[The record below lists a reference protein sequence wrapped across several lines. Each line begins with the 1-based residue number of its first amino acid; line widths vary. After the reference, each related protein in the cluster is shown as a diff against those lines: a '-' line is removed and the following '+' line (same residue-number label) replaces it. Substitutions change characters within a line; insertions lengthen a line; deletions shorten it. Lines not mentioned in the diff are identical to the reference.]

1 MYSNSIIQV
10 NELSKSFLIRQ
21 EQAVES
27 YQTIRDLV
35 SGKAKKWF
43 SLNKNEKNAALP
55 GKESEEFWALK
66 DINFDVMQG
75 NRVGII
81 GQNGA
86 GKSTLLKIISR
97 ITAPTKGNV
106 QVQGRVVSLLEIG
119 TGFHPE
125 LSGHENIYLNGVILG
140 MKRAEIKK
148 RFHEI
153 VAFAEIEKFLDMP
166 VKKYS
171 TGMYM
176 RLAFAIAAHLEPE
189 ILIIDEM
196 LAVGDAAFQKKCLT
210 RMQEISRSEGRTILF
225 VSHNIDAI
233 RMLCDK
239 AIFLKKG
246 EMITAGNVKPVID
259 AYVDSYYKK
268 RTSFIPDTQK
278 SIYIS
283 SISLSKDEY
292 EYGSDLLIY
301 CSIVSD
307 KGTDFAIGLGLSN
320 YLDARVGSALIF
332 SKTPLAKGENV
343 ITIKI
348 PLNTIVPGN
357 YKMQMAIGANT
368 QEIFDAVLD
377 YPSFSVVPDE
387 ANRYMFSQWMST
399 FSDNVLIADLL

>member
-1 MYSNSIIQV
+1 MYANNIIQV
-10 NELSKSFLIRQ
+10 NELSKSFLIRHDQ
-21 EQAVES
+21 EVAL
-27 YQTIRDLV
+27 YQTIRDLI

-55 GKESEEFWALK
+55 GKTGEEFWALK

-75 NRVGII
+75 SRVGII

-106 QVQGRVVSLLEIG
+106 QVKGRVVSLLEIG

-125 LSGHENIYLNGVILG
+125 LSGHENIFLNGVILG

-196 LAVGDAAFQKKCLT
+196 LAVGDASFQKKCLT
-210 RMQEISRSEGRTILF
+210 RMQEISKSEGRTILF

-233 RMLCDK
+233 KMLCDK
-239 AIFLKKG
+239 AIFLMKG

-278 SIYIS
+278 SIFIS
-283 SISLSKDEY
+283 AISLSAEVY

-301 CSIVSD
+301 CTIVSD
-307 KGTDFAIGLGLSN
+307 KEADYAIGLGVSN

-332 SKTPLAKGENV
+332 PKTPLTKGGNV
-343 ITIKI
+343 ITIRI
-348 PLNTIVPGN
+348 PLNTMAPGN
-357 YKMQMAIGANT
+357 YKPVGP
-368 QEIFDAVLD
+368 F
-377 YPSFSVVPDE
+377 Y
-387 ANRYMFSQWMST
+387 
-399 FSDNVLIADLL
+399 